1 MVNKEDKQE
10 NVAVEDNSDKTQE
23 NDKCTR
29 DANQKK
35 EELEHTGNNE
45 TKTESSEVVDK
56 TLIAG
61 DSSVQD
67 TEAKNIVKVENEN
80 LRVNSMEE
88 NSDDVFEENYESC
101 DEGEEPGQDKSE
113 NAISDQTVTK
123 DIESVENTKS
133 SSDINNVAIENAQN
147 AVKVEV
153 TESKKDNSSNNEANA
168 NKSLDTNSENM
179 PETTKN
185 NTERTAGDE
194 YEDSQQDMRN
204 IERPSLS
211 GSED

>member
-1 MVNKEDKQE
+1 MENK
-10 NVAVEDNSDKTQE
+10 
-23 NDKCTR
+23 
-29 DANQKK
+29 
-35 EELEHTGNNE
+35 GNNE
-45 TKTESSEVVDK
+45 TKFESNEVEAKTLFAEESSVK
-56 TLIAG
+56 
-61 DSSVQD
+61 D
-67 TEAKNIVKVENEN
+67 TEMKNTVEAENEN

-88 NSDDVFEENYESC
+88 NSDDVFDENYESC
-101 DEGEEPGQDKSE
+101 DEGEELGQDKSR
-113 NAISDQTVTK
+113 NAISDQTITK

-133 SSDINNVAIENAQN
+133 SSDINNVVVENAQN

-153 TESKKDNSSNNEANA
+153 TENKQDNSSNNEANED
-168 NKSLDTNSENM
+168 KSLDTNSENTT
-179 PETTKN
+179 ETTKN